1 MFKLIMSNLSNK
13 TIIIDLNEV
22 RISIY
27 SFIISLQFK
36 IIIIKNKWKLP
47 TKNHQINKNLHN
59 RQKMTV
65 RKI

>member
-1 MFKLIMSNLSNK
+1 MFPPLRIIVSLKRMFKLIMSNLSNK

-36 IIIIKNKWKLP
+36 IIIIKN
-47 TKNHQINKNLHN
+47 
-59 RQKMTV
+59 
-65 RKI
+65 

>member
-1 MFKLIMSNLSNK
+1 MFPPLRIIVSLKRMFKLIMSNLSNK

-36 IIIIKNKWKLP
+36 IIIIKGVP
-47 TKNHQINKNLHN
+47 I
-59 RQKMTV
+59 
-65 RKI
+65 

>member
-22 RISIY
+22 RISIN